1 MADLYKN
8 KSVAEQ
14 NYVDLAWELLIEPVY
29 RDLCKCI
36 YRNRSELDR
45 FRQLVVNSVM
55 ATDIVDKELGTL
67 RKLPWEKAFNKEEKL
82 ESMVESSQE
91 AVNHNAKIVIEHL
104 IQASDVSHTM
114 QHWHVYIKWN
124 ERLFHEL
131 YAAYKTGRAEN
142 DPSEGWYKGE
152 LGFFD
157 FYIIPLAK
165 KLQECNGFVVS
176 SEEYLNYAQ
185 DNRAE
190 WEVKGRD
197 IVSSY
202 MLKHAEL

>member
-1 MADLYKN
+1 MYN
-8 KSVAEQ
+8 
-14 NYVDLAWELLIEPVY
+14 
-29 RDLCKCI
+29 
-36 YRNRSELDR
+36 
-45 FRQLVVNSVM
+45 
-55 ATDIVDKELGTL
+55 
-67 RKLPWEKAFNKEEKL
+67 
-82 ESMVESSQE
+82 
-91 AVNHNAKIVIEHL
+91 
-104 IQASDVSHTM
+104 
-114 QHWHVYIKWN
+114 KWN